1 MPLKV
6 PLGAHKGT
14 FKKGVIMTNYDS
26 DHPFDSTEIEWR
38 PIRGFPQYE
47 ISKAGDVRNI
57 KTGHI
62 LDFHIFHGE
71 WHVRLYDRSKHSTR
85 IKSLSKLI
93 YEAFVEVPDYR
104 YTIVYKDGD
113 SYNDDL
119 NNLSAKPYYRN
130 DCFKAKPVDEYS
142 IDGQLIK
149 TWHSGLSAAK
159 NYGIKPVGIYRCC
172 NGKKPSAGNKV
183 WRWHKEPLDKYKLPV
198 IEPLYPDEE
207 FRRIPD
213 TYAEVSNYG
222 RVRNTRK
229 EGKFY
234 KIRPNGTVRI
244 MTNGKVMQKQV
255 YSLVANAFLPNMF
268 GYTRVMFKDN
278 NKKNCRADNLMWMTD
293 FYLD

>member
-1 MPLKV
+1 MPRKV

-14 FKKGVIMTNYDS
+14 FQKGVIMTNYDS

-113 SYNDDL
+113 SYNDEL
-119 NNLSAKPYYRN
+119 CNLSAKPYYRD

-142 IDGQLIK
+142 IDGHLIK

-172 NGKKPSAGNKV
+172 NGKKPSAGNRV
-183 WRWHKEPLDKYKLPV
+183 WRWHNEPLNKYKLPV
-198 IEPLYPDEE
+198 VEPLYPD
-207 FRRIPD
+207 R
-213 TYAEVSNYG
+213 
-222 RVRNTRK
+222 
-229 EGKFY
+229 
-234 KIRPNGTVRI
+234 
-244 MTNGKVMQKQV
+244 QKREL
-255 YSLVANAFLPNMF
+255 YRSA
-268 GYTRVMFKDN
+268 G
-278 NKKNCRADNLMWMTD
+278 
-293 FYLD
+293 